1 MDFLKEVKLK
11 NIFLGVREGNI
22 NAIRLYEK
30 HGFKK
35 VGFHKNFFNI
45 NGKYY
50 DEILMDLYLE

>member
-35 VGFHKNFFNI
+35 VI
-45 NGKYY
+45 A
-50 DEILMDLYLE
+50 ILYLILQIFL